1 MKKRILFVDDEPL
14 VLQGIQRMLRGM
26 REQWDMDFADG
37 GAKAKEQLAVADY
50 DVVVT
55 DMMMPGVNGADVL
68 DHARLHSPRTVRL
81 VLSGHAEQSV
91 AVQCVGVAHQYL
103 TKPCD
108 AETLK
113 QTVTRLTDPA
123 FALQNEHVMKLVAQ
137 LKHLPSIPEIYTKIV
152 ELLHDPNSSIED
164 VGALIASDMAMTAK
178 ILQIVNSS
186 FFGLA
191 RRVSRPVEA
200 AGYLGIDTLKSLV
213 LATNVFGQY
222 ETKAPNGYSAVEA
235 AKHSQE
241 VGAAARAI
249 AKAEDMHRGVVD
261 DAFVAGLLH
270 DVGDLVLASSM
281 PEQFERASAQPDA
294 DGRTAEMEIFGTT
307 HAEVGGYLLGLWG
320 LPARVIEGISLHHQP
335 RESQVPEFSPL
346 TAVHVAECLV
356 GERASTKSSKPAPA
370 VDLEYLAK
378 IGLSDR
384 LPAWR
389 SAVEETLNCPPGQN

>member
-1 MKKRILFVDDEPL
+1 MKKRILCVDDEPL

-26 REQWDMDFADG
+26 REQWDMDSADG
-37 GAKAKEQLAVADY
+37 GQVAVDYLAQAKY

-55 DMMMPGVNGADVL
+55 DMMMPGMNGAEVL
-68 DHARLHSPRTVRL
+68 DYVRQVSPRTVRL

-91 AVQCVGVAHQYL
+91 AVKCVGIAHQYL

-113 QTVTRLTDPA
+113 QTVTRLTDPG
-123 FALQNEHVMKLVAQ
+123 FALENEQVMTLVAQ
-137 LKHLPSIPEIYTKIV
+137 LKHLPSIPEIYSKIV
-152 ELLHDPNSSIED
+152 ELMHDPNSSMEE
-164 VGALIASDMAMTAK
+164 VGALIGSDMAMTAK

-191 RRVSRPVEA
+191 RRVARPSEA

-213 LATNVFGQY
+213 LATNVFSQY
-222 ETKAPNGYSAVEA
+222 EAKTPNGYSAVKAGE
-235 AKHSQE
+235 HSQQ

-249 AKAEDMHRGVVD
+249 AKAEEMPRSIVD

-270 DVGDLVLASSM
+270 DVGKLVLASSL
-281 PEQFERASAQPDA
+281 PEQFARVSADASRSGLAVER
-294 DGRTAEMEIFGTT
+294 EVFGTT

-320 LPARVIEGISLHHQP
+320 LPARVVEAINLHHFP
-335 RESQVPEFSPL
+335 NGSVAGEFSPL
-346 TAVHVAECLV
+346 TAVHVADCLIA
-356 GERASTKSSKPAPA
+356 ERASAKSGGLFAP
-370 VDLEYLAK
+370 VDMEYLAR
-378 IGLSDR
+378 IGLTNR

-389 SAVEETLNCPPGQN
+389 DAVEEMLTAPSGQN